1 MTLKLFWAD
10 PSLTR
15 LETRI
20 VAVAGDE
27 VTVAETIFYAFSG
40 GQESDH
46 GTLDGREVLAARKA
60 GRGRLFRSPA
70 RAPPAARRPPRP
82 HARPGR
88 RHPHPRR
95 SRVRPRALRDPPRPP
110 A

>member
-10 PSLTR
+10 PYLTR

-46 GTLDGREVLAARKA
+46 GTLDRREVLAARKA
-60 GRGRLFRSPA
+60 GRQRFYQAAGRHPRLTRVSRAMGIYTQCLPSPGRLQFRS
-70 RAPPAARRPPRP
+70 
-82 HARPGR
+82 GR
-88 RHPHPRR
+88 VLSH
-95 SRVRPRALRDPPRPP
+95 SWTQSW
-110 A
+110 